1 LQAWQ
6 SKYGVITLV
15 KISLAFNL
23 VGFGAKYNLDRN
35 FALFALVA
43 KGSANSGAVISLG
56 SGAGRT
62 AIGGTINAA
71 AVGIKARF

>member
-1 LQAWQ
+1 
-6 SKYGVITLV
+6 
-15 KISLAFNL
+15 L

-35 FALFALVA
+35 FAIFALAA
-43 KGSANSGAVISLG
+43 KGTANSGASISLG

-71 AVGIKARF
+71 AVGIQARF